1 MAKKDGKK
9 SGKGKIVRRI
19 VIVLL
24 ELVVLLGVV
33 VGVWLNQKMD
43 MVETDESFEEEE
55 VVNVELPKK
64 TKKVLQ
70 GYMMLALFGLDNRES
85 EDYSGGNSDVIMVAR
100 IDKDTKEVRLVSVY
114 RDTFLKMADLDDPSA
129 YSKANAA
136 YAIGGATQAV
146 RMLNTNLDLDIKEYV
161 SFDFSAVA
169 EAVDILGGVEVEI
182 TDEECMHLN
191 NYCVETSE
199 VVEKE
204 YEPLPGAGTYNL
216 NGVQAVSF
224 GRIRYTAGD
233 DFKRTERQRLVLN
246 KMIEK
251 ALASD
256 IGTINSLIDAVF
268 PKVKTSL
275 TKTEILSLAADAFS
289 YRMGEM
295 SGFPFE
301 IGSSEVDVA
310 YQRLKQDCVIP
321 RDLAMNVKKLHEFFY
336 GDAAYNVTESVQGI
350 SDEIVYR
357 SGVTAKKE
365 ENTDEAGTGD
375 GTGTGDGSTDGTGT
389 GDGSTDGTGMGA
401 GSSGGTGSS
410 DGTGIGDSG
419 EEPVWSSEAKA
430 EEKYATE

>member
-169 EAVDILGGVEVEI
+169 EAVDILGA
-182 TDEECMHLN
+182 L
-191 NYCVETSE
+191 
-199 VVEKE
+199 
-204 YEPLPGAGTYNL
+204 
-216 NGVQAVSF
+216 
-224 GRIRYTAGD
+224 
-233 DFKRTERQRLVLN
+233 RL
-246 KMIEK
+246 
-251 ALASD
+251 
-256 IGTINSLIDAVF
+256 
-268 PKVKTSL
+268 
-275 TKTEILSLAADAFS
+275 
-289 YRMGEM
+289 
-295 SGFPFE
+295 
-301 IGSSEVDVA
+301 
-310 YQRLKQDCVIP
+310 RLQMKNACI
-321 RDLAMNVKKLHEFFY
+321 
-336 GDAAYNVTESVQGI
+336 
-350 SDEIVYR
+350 
-357 SGVTAKKE
+357 
-365 ENTDEAGTGD
+365 
-375 GTGTGDGSTDGTGT
+375 
-389 GDGSTDGTGMGA
+389 
-401 GSSGGTGSS
+401 
-410 DGTGIGDSG
+410 
-419 EEPVWSSEAKA
+419 
-430 EEKYATE
+430 

>member
-1 MAKKDGKK
+1 M
-9 SGKGKIVRRI
+9 
-19 VIVLL
+19 
-24 ELVVLLGVV
+24 
-33 VGVWLNQKMD
+33 
-43 MVETDESFEEEE
+43 
-55 VVNVELPKK
+55 
-64 TKKVLQ
+64 
-70 GYMMLALFGLDNRES
+70 
-85 EDYSGGNSDVIMVAR
+85 
-100 IDKDTKEVRLVSVY
+100 
-114 RDTFLKMADLDDPSA
+114 
-129 YSKANAA
+129 
-136 YAIGGATQAV
+136 
-146 RMLNTNLDLDIKEYV
+146 
-161 SFDFSAVA
+161 
-169 EAVDILGGVEVEI
+169 
-182 TDEECMHLN
+182 
-191 NYCVETSE
+191 
-199 VVEKE
+199 
-204 YEPLPGAGTYNL
+204 
-216 NGVQAVSF
+216 
-224 GRIRYTAGD
+224 
-233 DFKRTERQRLVLN
+233 N

-321 RDLAMNVKKLHEFFY
+321 RDLATNVKKLHEFFY
-336 GDAAYNVTESVQGI
+336 GDAAYNVPESVQGI

>member
-1 MAKKDGKK
+1 MAKEKGKK
-9 SGKGKIVRRI
+9 TGRGKRIIRRI

-24 ELVVLLGVV
+24 ELVLL
-33 VGVWLNQKMD
+33 VGVAAWVWVNQKMD
-43 MVETDESFEEEE
+43 MVETDQSFEEEK

-70 GYMMLALFGLDNRES
+70 GYVMLALSGLDNRENES
-85 EDYSGGNSDVIMVAR
+85 YNSGNSDVIMVAR

-114 RDTFLKMADLDDPSA
+114 RDTFLKMADLDDPNA

-136 YAIGGATQAV
+136 YAIGGPTQAV

-169 EAVDILGGVEVEI
+169 EAVDILGGVEIEV
-182 TDEECMHLN
+182 TDEEAVHLN

-199 VVEKE
+199 VVGKD

-216 NGVQAVSF
+216 NGVQAVSY

-251 ALASD
+251 ALSSD

-268 PKVKTSL
+268 PKIKTSL
-275 TKTEILSLAADAFS
+275 TKSQILSLAADAFS
-289 YRMGEM
+289 YRMGET
-295 SGFPFE
+295 SGFPFDV
-301 IGSSEVDVA
+301 GSAVVDVA
-310 YQRLKQDCVIP
+310 YQKLDQDCVIP
-321 RDLAMNVKKLHEFFY
+321 RDLASNVKKLHDFLY
-336 GDAAYNVTESVQGI
+336 GSLDYQVTESVQSI

-357 SGVTAKKE
+357 SGVEAKKE
-365 ENTDEAGTGD
+365 E
-375 GTGTGDGSTDGTGT
+375 
-389 GDGSTDGTGMGA
+389 
-401 GSSGGTGSS
+401 
-410 DGTGIGDSG
+410 GDSTG
-419 EEPVWSSEAKA
+419 EEGSAEGGNTEGEGEYSETEDDQWSNEADDQYSA
-430 EEKYATE
+430 E